1 MVSTEAPLKRQI
13 EGTTRTGLK
22 QAPDQTVDPRHK
34 ALAVALEFTKRLF
47 EVRNLDDLYFVLTN
61 DIRALIDFD
70 RAFLVIHME
79 GNSKVV
85 SVGNQPLI
93 ETNTKFYEMASKL
106 AFEIRDLKRGLF
118 LSSKSN
124 AEALSDEN
132 VPQQAREALQKYLE
146 FSGASY
152 VFCVPLVSRDVSI
165 GHLVLEYFTAKADQ
179 VQIITMVNV
188 APFISSA
195 LVEKWIFTKRPELS
209 ELIDPKSRT
218 EREKKRKRKLSI
230 AGAVL
235 IAFVIIFFIIPVP
248 FNVGGEAEVEPTLKR
263 VAFSGIDGIID
274 RVLVTEGSHV
284 KQGQIVAELDPKE
297 LDFKIESALAQYDIL
312 TSEAELLK
320 AAAYEDPSKLGE
332 SHLVDLKRKSAW
344 EEFTFYKW
352 ERQFLQIK
360 APASGIVLTK
370 EVDTLAGK
378 KFKAGEPFCD
388 IAIPNDL
395 SVDMFLPQDRVS
407 LISVDQTMTVRFD
420 SDPGKSYDLTVKQ
433 IAPVAETV
441 PRLGSVYRVRAPFP
455 DAPTST
461 FVGMKGIASVHV
473 KNSSLWHIVSD
484 RLMNIWRRFWLRIG

>member
-1 MVSTEAPLKRQI
+1 MVSAETPFRRQVG
-13 EGTTRTGLK
+13 GTTGTGLK
-22 QAPDQTVDPRHK
+22 EAQEQTVDPRHR

-61 DIRALIDFD
+61 DVRALIDFD
-70 RAFLVIHME
+70 RAFLVIHLE
-79 GNSKVV
+79 DNSKVV

-106 AFEIRDLKRGLF
+106 APDISDLKRGLF
-118 LSSKSN
+118 LSNKSN
-124 AEALSDEN
+124 AEALSDEH
-132 VPQQAREALQKYLE
+132 VPQQARGALQEYLE

-152 VFCVPLVSRDVSI
+152 VFCLPLVSRGVAI
-165 GHLVLEYFTAKADQ
+165 GHLVLEYFTANADQ
-179 VQIITMVNV
+179 VQIITMLNV
-188 APFISSA
+188 APFISA
-195 LVEKWIFTKRPELS
+195 AIVEKWTFSKRPELS

-218 EREKKRKRKLSI
+218 EREKKRKRTLSI
-230 AGAVL
+230 ASAAL
-235 IAFVIIFFIIPVP
+235 IALAIIFFIIPVP

-263 VAFSGIDGIID
+263 VAFCGIDGIID
-274 RVLVTEGSHV
+274 QVWVTEGSHV

-297 LDFKIESALAQYDIL
+297 LDFKIESARAQYEIL

-344 EEFTFYKW
+344 EEYTFFKW
-352 ERQFLQIK
+352 ERQFLDIT
-360 APASGIVLTK
+360 APVSGIVLTK

-388 IAIPNDL
+388 IAIPSDL

-407 LISVDQTMTVRFD
+407 LISVDQTMTVHFD
-420 SDPGKSYDLTVKQ
+420 SDPGKPHHLTIKQ

-455 DAPTST
+455 DAPAST

-473 KNSSLWHIVSD
+473 KKSSLWQIVSD
-484 RLMNIWRRFWLRIG
+484 RLMNIWRRFSLRIG

>member
-1 MVSTEAPLKRQI
+1 MVSAEAPLRKQI
-13 EGTTRTGLK
+13 EGPAEPGTK
-22 QAPDQTVDPRHK
+22 QAPEQTVDPRHK
-34 ALAVALEFTKRLF
+34 ALALALEFTKRLF

-79 GNSKVV
+79 NNSKVV

-106 AFEIRDLKRGLF
+106 AFEIRNLERGLF

-124 AEALSDEN
+124 SEAVADEH
-132 VPQQAREALQKYLE
+132 VPQKAKEALQEYLE

-152 VFCVPLVSRDVSI
+152 VFCLPLVSRGVAI
-165 GHLVLEYFTAKADQ
+165 GHLTLEYFTANPDQ
-179 VQIITMVNV
+179 VQIITMLNV
-188 APFISSA
+188 APFISAA
-195 LVEKWIFTKRPELS
+195 LVEKWTFTKRPELS

-218 EREKKRKRKLSI
+218 EREKKRKKKLSI
-230 AGAVL
+230 AAAVL
-235 IAFVIIFFIIPVP
+235 IAFLIIFFIIPFP
-248 FNVGGEAEVEPTLKR
+248 FNVGGEAEVEPTQKR
-263 VAFSGIDGIID
+263 VAFCGVDGIVD
-274 RVLVTEGSHV
+274 KVLVTEGAHV
-284 KQGQIVAELDPKE
+284 KQGQIIATMDTKE
-297 LDFKIESALAQYDIL
+297 LDFKIKSARAQYDIL

-332 SHLVDLKRKSAW
+332 SHLVDLKRRSAW
-344 EEFTFYKW
+344 EEFTYYNW
-352 ERQFLQIK
+352 ERQFLEIK
-360 APASGIVLTK
+360 APVSGIVLTK

-388 IAIPNDL
+388 IAIPSDL

-407 LISVDQTMTVRFD
+407 LISVDQPMTVRFD
-420 SDPGKSYDLTVKQ
+420 SDPGKPYHLTIKQ
-433 IAPVAETV
+433 IAPVAEAV
-441 PRLGSVYRVRAPFP
+441 PRLGSVYRVRAPFT

-473 KNSSLWHIVSD
+473 HDSSLWRIVSD
-484 RLMNIWRRFWLRIG
+484 RLLNIWRRLSLRIG